1 MTREQ
6 ISEYDYAKQYMP
18 GYRSQCRVDLV
29 SIAGRLVNGGV
40 VADLINTIDKRI
52 GQHRNQVE
60 TFRKEDD
67 EFRDVQKFVE
77 KTGTVLVSAV
87 RHSGSFTIGPFETG
101 KHNYHTLK
109 TLEILL
115 RENTALCCAAVK
127 PGDTRKNIFG
137 EWGVIIGGGEIKE
150 AFSFIADTSFGSDGA
165 VSSRYLT
172 PDRQVM
178 RQTDKVNSALDSR
191 RQDQSNEF
199 DVKLGRGD
207 VAGLYI
213 YIGNDRDP
221 TIDRASMKEIKK
233 IMKLTGMPLYVLHN
247 GKFIRVSDVKN
258 IRHPKSWGEPI
269 APEKIIKNTSD
280 LEASTYERGVEYLSQ
295 HLILTEKSPVPA
307 GHFSGQNA
315 YQLVLQR
322 PAGFKENYI
331 EQQRIIL
338 ESETHPGRR
347 LRIAMALY
355 SFAQEAQAA
364 NDLSIFQKA
373 YDLAFQVLSYD
384 KYQYYLSRLK
394 DGKFLLEK
402 EDIQYYLTHAS
413 PPPEFCDIKKL

>member
-6 ISEYDYAKQYMP
+6 LSVYDYAKQYMP
-18 GYRSQCRVDLV
+18 GFRSQCRTDLV
-29 SIAGRLVNGGV
+29 SIAGGLVSGKEVN
-40 VADLINTIDKRI
+40 DLINKIAERI

-60 TFRKEDD
+60 TFRREDD
-67 EFRDVQKFVE
+67 EFRDVQKFVG
-77 KTGTVLVSAV
+77 KTGTVIVSAV
-87 RHSGSFTIGPFETG
+87 RHSGSYAIGPFETG
-101 KHNYHTLK
+101 KDNYHTLK

-115 RENTALCCAAVK
+115 RENTALCCATVK

-150 AFSFIADTSFGSDGA
+150 AFPFIADTSFGSDGT

-172 PDRQVM
+172 PDRHVM
-178 RQTDKVNSALDSR
+178 RQTDKVQSAFGSR
-191 RQDQSNEF
+191 RQDQCNEF

-207 VAGLYI
+207 IAGLYI
-213 YIGNDRDP
+213 YVGNDRDP
-221 TIDRASMKEIKK
+221 TIDRATMKEIKT

-247 GKFIRVSDVKN
+247 GKFMRISDVRN

-269 APEKIIKNTSD
+269 APEKIIKKTSD
-280 LEASTYERGVEYLSQ
+280 LKAHKYERAIKYLSR
-295 HLILTEKSPVPA
+295 HLVLTEKSPVSA

-322 PAGFKENYI
+322 PAGYIENYI

-338 ESETHPGRR
+338 QSETHPGRR
-347 LRIAMALY
+347 LRVAMALY
-355 SFAQEAQAA
+355 SFAKEAETA
-364 NDLSIFQKA
+364 NDLSISRKA
-373 YDLAFQVLSYD
+373 MEVAVQVFSYE

-394 DGKFLLEK
+394 DSKFLLEK

-413 PPPEFCDIKKL
+413 PPPEFCDI